1 MLPEYALLAA
11 GSFFLPKARRVAV
24 QENIGHKSP
33 SLGGNMFIYSIRA
46 TTLKF
51 FASLLLVVTVLAVL
65 VALGTADSVYASAD
79 GKEINYSGI
88 KTNEDRVAFIESFGI
103 KVKPT
108 PMTEETFTMPEDFDR
123 VILGYNQI
131 QKTQG
136 LDLTK
141 YSRKRVTHFA
151 YEVTNYNAEGT
162 VTVNLLVCRGRI
174 IAADI
179 SSASDGGFVSS
190 LVDFDRSKLK

>member
-1 MLPEYALLAA
+1 
-11 GSFFLPKARRVAV
+11 
-24 QENIGHKSP
+24 
-33 SLGGNMFIYSIRA
+33 MFIYSIRA

-65 VALGTADSVYASAD
+65 LALGTADSVYASAD

-108 PMTEETFTMPEDFDR
+108 PITEETFTMPKDFDR

-151 YEVTNYNAEGT
+151 YEVTNYDTEGT
-162 VTVNLLVCRGRI
+162 VIVNLLVCRGRI

-179 SSASDGGFVSS
+179 SSAAEGGFVSA